1 MIALALHF
9 LGKLTG
15 FSPRQRS
22 GRPAATRTGCK
33 LGQYTLEDKIGAGAM
48 GEVYR
53 ARHALLRRPT
63 AIKLLAGDVSERDLC
78 RFENEVQL
86 TAALSHPNTISIYD
100 YGRAPDGTP
109 YYAMELLDGVTL
121 QELVER
127 DGPQSP
133 ARVIHILL
141 QACAAL
147 RDAHRAGLI
156 HRDVKPDNVF
166 LCRQGATADVVK
178 LLDFGLVKYVGAAA
192 QPGVTSTDTI
202 IGTPLYMSPESIR
215 APESVDARSDL
226 YALGAVGYFLL
237 SGTPVFQGQGAIE
250 VCGHHLHT
258 TPEPPSRRSG
268 RPIAAD
274 LERVLMDCLAKDPAR
289 RPHSADELAR
299 RLRACADADRW
310 TESDAERCW
319 QGQTA
324 TLDAAA

>member
-1 MIALALHF
+1 M
-9 LGKLTG
+9 
-15 FSPRQRS
+15 
-22 GRPAATRTGCK
+22 
-33 LGQYTLEDKIGAGAM
+33 
-48 GEVYR
+48 
-53 ARHALLRRPT
+53 
-63 AIKLLAGDVSERDLC
+63 
-78 RFENEVQL
+78 
-86 TAALSHPNTISIYD
+86 
-100 YGRAPDGTP
+100 
-109 YYAMELLDGVTL
+109 
-121 QELVER
+121 
-127 DGPQSP
+127 
-133 ARVIHILL
+133 
-141 QACAAL
+141 
-147 RDAHRAGLI
+147 
-156 HRDVKPDNVF
+156 
-166 LCRQGATADVVK
+166 ADVVK